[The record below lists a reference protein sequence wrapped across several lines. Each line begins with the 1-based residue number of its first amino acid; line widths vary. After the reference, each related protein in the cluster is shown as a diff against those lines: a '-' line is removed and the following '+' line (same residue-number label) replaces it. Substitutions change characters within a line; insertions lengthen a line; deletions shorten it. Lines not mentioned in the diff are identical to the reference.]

1 MGASDW
7 NYIVPYQANI
17 GQALQAL
24 RQLVFEQGAY
34 YKRAEFLA
42 RILEFQPDDLQDRLQ
57 DEINR
62 QQTLPPPTSIAGLLE
77 RNGEE
82 GTHSIIDIEAVS
94 MERGF
99 RIASPLAEQELIDLF
114 GTQPP
119 SREMVAD
126 KEQARILATFR
137 RRWEALY
144 IVVYKDGQP
153 TEIFFRGF
161 SGD

>member
-7 NYIVPYQANI
+7 NYFVPYQQDLS
-17 GQALQAL
+17 QALQTL
-24 RQLVFEQGAY
+24 RQLVFDKGAY

-42 RILEFQPDDLQDRLQ
+42 RILEFQPDDLRDRLNE
-57 DEINR
+57 EIVR
-62 QQTLPPPTSIAGLLE
+62 QQALPPPKSIDELLE

-94 MERGF
+94 AERGLEV
-99 RIASPLAEQELIDLF
+99 ASPLAEHELMDVF
-114 GTQPP
+114 GTLQP
-119 SREMVAD
+119 SREMVAE
-126 KEQARILATFR
+126 KEQARILAKFR

-144 IVVYKDGQP
+144 IVVYQDGQP
-153 TEIFFRGF
+153 SEIFFRGY